1 MKIETDRLIIR
12 SLRPDDEPDFITM
25 ASDGSLTE
33 IFGDCSDCS
42 HWIGQWIA
50 ESIQL
55 EKENNPARAYLAY
68 CVERKKDHTVIGSV
82 GCTYY
87 EDMKRTGITY
97 FLGADHRGH
106 GYMTEAVKGYVQY
119 FFQNYSADTL
129 FAAARVANKAS
140 CRTLERAGFHL
151 LETRMYQDLYDET
164 AELNNFYEVRNTH
177 SIHTITA

>member
-87 EDMKRTGITY
+87 
-97 FLGADHRGH
+97 
-106 GYMTEAVKGYVQY
+106 MTEAVKGYVQY

-164 AELNNFYEVRNTH
+164 AELNNFYELRNTH